1 MGLLL
6 KPLKSDTRE
15 ESLTCTF
22 AGLWRALLPLF
33 LTLLWVPILPCYYK
47 EICFKRQIIT
57 RLLKHAEHVNFVLP
71 CCSRLLSVRVFFNVS
86 LCCWK
91 LLPKKKR
98 TYRQLLVIY
107 INYIIL
113 EHYLCLDWTITTW
126 PETTN
131 ITNPKLLQ
139 AYYCFSFST

>member
-1 MGLLL
+1 MLSTLTSSYLAALDFCLL
-6 KPLKSDTRE
+6 E
-15 ESLTCTF
+15 FSLM
-22 AGLWRALLPLF
+22 
-33 LTLLWVPILPCYYK
+33 
-47 EICFKRQIIT
+47 
-57 RLLKHAEHVNFVLP
+57 
-71 CCSRLLSVRVFFNVS
+71 SLSVAGS
-86 LCCWK
+86 SYL
-91 LLPKKKR
+91 KKKR

-107 INYIIL
+107 INSIIL